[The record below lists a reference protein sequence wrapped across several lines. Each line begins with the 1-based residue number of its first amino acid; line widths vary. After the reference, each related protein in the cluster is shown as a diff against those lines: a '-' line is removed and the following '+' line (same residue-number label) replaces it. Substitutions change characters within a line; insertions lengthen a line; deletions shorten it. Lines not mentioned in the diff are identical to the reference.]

1 MLPNINL
8 LKVKKRSKL
17 HHQWF
22 QVAERLLHLLV
33 IFGRSSGF
41 DRKIFGIYCFR
52 RIRHKFW
59 SLYYRFNVMK
69 PYIAGRDSSKQGC
82 PWGESSVVVNRSF
95 HSCVLRDRFFFFF
108 GNSQCFF
115 NHTYSCFIG
124 VATKQAGLKYCSNNN
139 KKMLMAS
146 SWWIVDSASRFWERT
161 TYLFRLLEQITTG
174 ASQISDFL
182 ALELQLIIVRARSI

>member
-17 HHQWF
+17 HHHWF

-95 HSCVLRDRFFFFF
+95 HSCVLSDRFFFLEILNAFSIIF
-108 GNSQCFF
+108 TLTKLHLPSSQFILCKNS
-115 NHTYSCFIG
+115 
-124 VATKQAGLKYCSNNN
+124 CS
-139 KKMLMAS
+139 KVLVIA
-146 SWWIVDSASRFWERT
+146 
-161 TYLFRLLEQITTG
+161 LL
-174 ASQISDFL
+174 D
-182 ALELQLIIVRARSI
+182 